1 MQRGGVVSGSQRLI
15 LSCVLMLLCAGCA
28 TGVKWK
34 YEPGATVTRP
44 PLLANT
50 VTVTPMLEGRGSE
63 NSGHGWMILVPLV
76 LWRSSTTDRPDQIEN
91 TDMQFKAQQDIAKAL
106 ADEIRN
112 RNLFKSVVYSD
123 RDESGELILRSKLT
137 STRLDET
144 VIQYGFA
151 FLAHYLWALGLPA
164 KNNHRELAFSL
175 ELVEPLSQQVLWEK
189 SYRTERSDLMSLWW
203 GASPS
208 DIRYDGMLKEL
219 MPGILKDLEQA
230 VKGMTSKGT

>member
-1 MQRGGVVSGSQRLI
+1 MKEREAVWVVA
-15 LSCVLMLLCAGCA
+15 LSLSLLLSGCA
-28 TGVKWK
+28 TSVKWK
-34 YEPGATVTRP
+34 YEPAPAVNRT

-50 VTVTPMLEGRGSE
+50 VTVPPMLEGRGSE
-63 NSGHGWMILVPLV
+63 NSGNGMLIMVPLV
-76 LWRSSTTDRPDQIEN
+76 LWRSSVTDRPDQVEN

-106 ADEIRN
+106 AEEIRN

-123 RDESGELILRSKLT
+123 RDESGELLLRSKLV
-137 STRLDET
+137 STRLNET

-164 KNNHRELAFSL
+164 RNNHRELAFSV
-175 ELVEPLSQQVLWEK
+175 ELVEPLTQQVLWEK
-189 SYRTERSDLMSLWW
+189 SYRTEWNDLTSLWW

-219 MPGILKDLEQA
+219 MPGILKDMEEA
-230 VKGMTSKGT
+230 VKGLTSRGKT